1 MANLE
6 QISQECG
13 NFLLWTKW
21 KLITPNLAPVETLK
35 LLPESTPA
43 FQFVYISGRKL
54 TIVAGVRVAIRPA
67 LRRTVR
73 HLRPSSAIRH
83 RPMPDKQK
91 SSFCAIVQILIVSK
105 GLTID
110 CKNPK
115 PIRKY
120 FTFFLRCLRFKCL

>member
-1 MANLE
+1 MKNILRIGKVLE
-6 QISQECG
+6 CCPCYHQNI
-13 NFLLWTKW
+13 N
-21 KLITPNLAPVETLK
+21 A
-35 LLPESTPA
+35 
-43 FQFVYISGRKL
+43 
-54 TIVAGVRVAIRPA
+54 RVAIRPA

-115 PIRKY
+115 PIKKY
-120 FTFFLRCLRFKCL
+120 FTFFLRCLRFKSGVANLWRMRHTWRIGYLKVAHCTFLMTSLV